1 MQLLAL
7 IGGVLLLLTGVWGML
22 TKKNLIRI
30 VIGFSLFDTGIHLVL
45 VSLGYLKGC
54 TAPIL
59 DDAVSAKDA
68 VALVVDPVPQAIVL
82 TAIVIGLAI
91 TALMLTLAL
100 KLYEKR
106 KTLDIDAL
114 KEGVND

>member
-1 MQLLAL
+1 MQYLAL
-7 IGGVLLLLTGVWGML
+7 IGGVLLLLTGIWGML

-30 VIGFSLFDTGIHLVL
+30 VIGFSLFDTGLHLVL
-45 VSLGYLKGC
+45 VSLGYFRGR

-59 DDAVSAKDA
+59 DKTVSAEEAASK
-68 VALVVDPVPQAIVL
+68 VVDPVPQAVVL

-100 KLYEKR
+100 KLWEKR
-106 KTLDIDAL
+106 KTLDIEAL
-114 KEGVND
+114 KEGSNE